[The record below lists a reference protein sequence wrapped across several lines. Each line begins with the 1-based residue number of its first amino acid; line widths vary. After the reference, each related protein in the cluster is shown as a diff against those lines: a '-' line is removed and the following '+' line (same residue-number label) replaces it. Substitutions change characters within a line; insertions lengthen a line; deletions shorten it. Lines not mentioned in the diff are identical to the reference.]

1 MPEVNCTVSN
11 CHYWQQA
18 NLCGAE
24 SILITS
30 GPTQGKD
37 VHGSNA
43 AILEGTPVGA
53 AQECFCLT
61 FKPQEQPYIEDDDE
75 VMETSASGSRYV

>member
-24 SILITS
+24 SILITA
-30 GPTQGKD
+30 GPSQGKD
-37 VHGSNA
+37 RHGNNA

-53 AQECFCLT
+53 NQESYCLT
-61 FKPQEQPYIEDDDE
+61 FRPEEAAYVEDEEELE
-75 VMETSASGSRYV
+75 VADSRI